1 VDVHDQHGVLAK
13 AQTEILQRLMQSIDH
28 IRGNDEVVRKVTNSL
43 LRHAE
48 LCIQNGG
55 GYFET

>member
-1 VDVHDQHGVLAK
+1 MVIHDQHGVLAK
-13 AQTEILQRLMQSIDH
+13 GQTEILQQLKQSTDH
-28 IRGNDEVVRKVTNSL
+28 VRGHDEIVRNVTNSL